1 MWRRSSIH
9 VAILSLAILCMST
22 RGTSTIQI
30 PELDFTGQPT
40 YEVVRV
46 SDGDTVYLMM
56 DGESTRVRL
65 IGVDTPETKDPE
77 EPVQRYG
84 PEATTFLTNLLKGEE
99 VYVQREPGMNRG
111 KYDRPLVYLYRAPDG
126 LFVNLEIVR
135 QGYGRVDAP
144 PAFQYIGLFN
154 HYEQRAREI
163 GKGLWAANEDFPKDK
178 KPEPQPDDVT
188 VYVTRAGKKYH
199 CEDCSYLSDSK
210 IRIGLKGA
218 KQRGYTPCS
227 RCKPPDRCKPPE

>member
-22 RGTSTIQI
+22 GGTSTIQA

-65 IGVDTPETKDPE
+65 IGVGTPETKHPE
-77 EPVQRYG
+77 KPREPYG
-84 PEATTFLTNLLKGEE
+84 AEASTFLTNLLMGED

-144 PAFQYIGLFN
+144 PAFQYIGLFT

-163 GKGLWAANEDFPKDK
+163 GKGIWAEAIQEDKE
-178 KPEPQPDDVT
+178 PEAPPPNGDDVI
-188 VYVTRAGKKYH
+188 VYVTKAGKKYH
-199 CEDCSYLSDSK
+199 REDCGYLDSR
-210 IRIGLKGA
+210 IPIGLKEA

-227 RCKPPDRCKPPE
+227 RCKPPE